1 MIDEVVR
8 MITLQNERIE
18 VVDVIRGFS
27 IFGIFL
33 VNMLDFS
40 SPIMYVRPEEW
51 WSAPMDRWTVTII
64 DIVAQAS
71 FYPLFAF
78 LFGFSMIVFRKRVL
92 EKALSFSCLF
102 LRRLLALLVIGCIH
116 AFFIWHGDILIAYA
130 LTGFILLFFHR
141 AHSRTW
147 LVGAIMVFVVPHFVI
162 SLLLGFAVFSGKS
175 ATLTSNEPLAIEA
188 LKHYRDGT
196 IADIFLQRWNDWVYV
211 NSMEGLLF
219 TVMTLLAMC
228 LFGGYIAQ
236 KQWFVYVEEHI
247 RKMKTIW
254 LFSLCIG
261 VPLKLLPYLTEK
273 NAWTEYVQDM
283 FGGPALSFFYAT
295 TIFLLFRK
303 ERWRKVLLP
312 LAAVGRMSL
321 TNYLFQSVFCT
332 SLFYSYGLGLYGRVH
347 PFYGLVLAIA
357 IYFVQVIASKRWLRS
372 FRMGPIEWAWR
383 TATYGKRPL
392 LRRLR

>member
-1 MIDEVVR
+1 

-18 VVDVIRGFS
+18 VIDVIRGFA

-40 SPIMYVRPEEW
+40 SPIMYVKPEDW
-51 WSAPMDRWTVTII
+51 WRSPIDRWTVTII

-71 FYPLFAF
+71 FYPLFAL
-78 LFGFSMIVFRKRVL
+78 LFGVSMIVLRERVIGKG
-92 EKALSFSCLF
+92 ESFPPLF

-130 LTGFILLFFHR
+130 LTGLVLLLFHR

-147 LVGAIMVFVVPHFVI
+147 LVGAIIFFFVPHVVI
-162 SLLLGFAVFSGKS
+162 SLLLGLAVLSGKN
-175 ATLTSNEPLAIEA
+175 ATFTNNEPLAIEA

-196 IADIFLQRWNDWVYV
+196 VADIFWQRWNDWMYV
-211 NSMEGLLF
+211 NDMGGLLF

-273 NAWTEYVQDM
+273 NTWTEYVQDT
-283 FGGPALSFFYAT
+283 FGGPVLSLFYAT

-332 SLFYSYGLGLYGRVH
+332 SLFYSYGLGLYGSVR
-347 PFYGLVLAIA
+347 PFYGLILTIA
-357 IYFVQVIASKRWLRS
+357 LYFGQVIASERWLRS
-372 FRMGPIEWAWR
+372 FRMGPVEWAWR
-383 TATYGKRPL
+383 AATYGKRPL